1 VHLADAVL
9 IFSRAWEVQIDLI
22 ANVLAGAWAAGV
34 LAAIWHVWRWH
45 SPPIAESERDRDLRE
60 WLDGQL

>member
-1 VHLADAVL
+1 
-9 IFSRAWEVQIDLI
+9 
-22 ANVLAGAWAAGV
+22 LAGAWAAGV